1 MITKQVA
8 VVLTAMSLSLVAMSC
23 KDDKKEQQ
31 ILDQKIEAIEAT
43 EAAIDSTVQQVESKA
58 DEVEAVLKDIDSL

>member
-8 VVLTAMSLSLVAMSC
+8 VVLTAITLSLVTISC

-43 EAAIDSTVQQVESKA
+43 EAVIDSTVQQVDEKA
-58 DEVEAVLKDIDSL
+58 DEVEAILKDIDSL

>member
-8 VVLTAMSLSLVAMSC
+8 VVLTAMSLSLVTMSC